1 MPLPV
6 RRAPTLG
13 NMNELIAR
21 AGAVVDRE
29 LGPAEPVDRPSA
41 LRTSDMLAGRIDHTL
56 LSASATAAE
65 ITRVCHEAREH
76 GFASVCVNSRWVP
89 LVAAE
94 LAGSSVLTCCVVG
107 FPLGAM
113 SREAKAAEAAMS
125 VEAGADELD
134 MVICVGDLK
143 EGNLQAVLDD
153 IRGVVV
159 AADGRPVKV
168 IIETCLLDDAEKVIA
183 CLLAM
188 RAGAAYVKTSTGMS
202 TGGATA
208 ADIALMR
215 AVVGD
220 ALGVKA
226 SGGIRTTDDATTMLA
241 AGADRIGAS
250 ASIAIATGVEGGGSG
265 Y

>member
-1 MPLPV
+1 MDDV
-6 RRAPTLG
+6 
-13 NMNELIAR
+13 IAR
-21 AGAVVDRE
+21 AHALVDSE
-29 LGPAEPVDRPSA
+29 LGPEEPVDRPSA
-41 LRTSDMLAGRIDHTL
+41 LRNADTVAGRIDHTIL
-56 LSASATAAE
+56 GASATSSDV
-65 ITRVCHEAREH
+65 RKVCHEARDH

-89 LVAAE
+89 LVSAE
-94 LAGSSVLTCCVVG
+94 LADSPVLTCCVVG

-113 SREAKAAEAAMS
+113 SREAKAAEAAMA
-125 VEAGADELD
+125 VAAGADELD
-134 MVICVGDLK
+134 MVISVGDLK

-159 AADGRPVKV
+159 AAAGHPVKV
-168 IIETCLLDDAEKVIA
+168 IIETCLLDDVEKVVA
-183 CLLAM
+183 CLLSV

-202 TGGATA
+202 TGGATE
-208 ADIALMR
+208 ADVALMR

-226 SGGIRTTDDATTMLA
+226 SGGIRTTADAATMLA

-250 ASIAIATGVEGGGSG
+250 ASIAIATGGDAGASG

>member
-1 MPLPV
+1 MD
-6 RRAPTLG
+6 A
-13 NMNELIAR
+13 LIAR
-21 AGAVVDRE
+21 ATDLVDNA
-29 LGPAEPVDRPSA
+29 LGPAEQVDRPTA
-41 LRTSDMLAGRIDHTL
+41 LRTADTLGGRIDHTIL
-56 LSASATAAE
+56 GATATALDV
-65 ITRVCHEAREH
+65 RAVCAEARDH

-94 LAGSSVLTCCVVG
+94 LAESGVLTCTVVG

-113 SREAKAAEAAMS
+113 SAEAKAAETQIAVAS
-125 VEAGADELD
+125 GADEVD
-134 MVICVGDLK
+134 MVISVGDLK
-143 EGNLQAVLDD
+143 DGNYAAVLDD

-159 AADGRPVKV
+159 AAAGRPVKV
-168 IIETCLLDDAEKVIA
+168 IIETCLLDDVEKVVA
-183 CLLAM
+183 CLLSV

-202 TGGATA
+202 TGGATEG
-208 ADIALMR
+208 DVALMR

-226 SGGIRTTDDATTMLA
+226 SGGIRTSEVAQAMIA

-250 ASIAIATGVEGGGSG
+250 ASIAIAQGGGGAGSG

>member
-1 MPLPV
+1 MDDV
-6 RRAPTLG
+6 
-13 NMNELIAR
+13 IAR
-21 AGAVVDRE
+21 ARALVDSE
-29 LGPAEPVDRPSA
+29 LGPEQPVDRPAA
-41 LRTSDMLAGRIDHTL
+41 LRSAESLAGRIDHTIL
-56 LSASATAAE
+56 GAAATASDVR
-65 ITRVCHEAREH
+65 RVCDEAREH

-94 LAGSSVLTCCVVG
+94 LAESSALACSVVG

-113 SREAKAAEAAMS
+113 SREAKAAEAALA
-125 VEAGADELD
+125 VRAGADELD
-134 MVICVGDLK
+134 MVISVGDLK
-143 EGNLQAVLDD
+143 EGNLDAVLDD

-159 AADGRPVKV
+159 AAAGHPVKV
-168 IIETCLLDDAEKVIA
+168 IIETCLLDDVEKAVA
-183 CLLAM
+183 CLLSM

-202 TGGATA
+202 AGGATA
-208 ADIALMR
+208 EDVALMR

-226 SGGIRTTDDATTMLA
+226 SGGIRTTADAATMLD

-250 ASIAIATGVEGGGSG
+250 ASIAIATGGEGATAG

>member
-1 MPLPV
+1 MD
-6 RRAPTLG
+6 A
-13 NMNELIAR
+13 LIAR
-21 AGAVVDRE
+21 ATDLVDNA
-29 LGPAEPVDRPSA
+29 LGPAEQVDRPTA
-41 LRTSDMLAGRIDHTL
+41 LRTADTLGGRIDHTIL
-56 LSASATAAE
+56 GATATAPDV
-65 ITRVCHEAREH
+65 RAVCAEAREH

-94 LAGSSVLTCCVVG
+94 LAESGVLTCTVVG

-113 SREAKAAEAAMS
+113 SAEAKAAETQIAVAS
-125 VEAGADELD
+125 GADEVD
-134 MVICVGDLK
+134 MVISVGDLK
-143 EGNLQAVLDD
+143 DGNYAAVLDD

-159 AADGRPVKV
+159 AAAGRPVKV
-168 IIETCLLDDAEKVIA
+168 IIETCLLDDVEKVVA
-183 CLLAM
+183 CLLSV

-202 TGGATA
+202 TGGATEG
-208 ADIALMR
+208 DVALMR

-226 SGGIRTTDDATTMLA
+226 SGGIRTSEVAQAMIA

-250 ASIAIATGVEGGGSG
+250 ASIAIAQGGGGAGSG

>member
-1 MPLPV
+1 MD
-6 RRAPTLG
+6 A
-13 NMNELIAR
+13 LIAR
-21 AGAVVDRE
+21 AAELVENE
-29 LGPAEPVDRPSA
+29 LGPAREVERPSA
-41 LRTSDMLAGRIDHTL
+41 LRTAATLGGRIDHTIL
-56 LSASATAAE
+56 GAAATSADVRT
-65 ITRVCHEAREH
+65 VCAEAREH

-94 LAGSSVLTCCVVG
+94 LASSGVLTCSVVG

-113 SREAKAAEAAMS
+113 SAEAKAAETEVAIES
-125 VEAGADELD
+125 GADEID
-134 MVICVGDLK
+134 MVISVGDLK
-143 EGNLQAVLDD
+143 EGNYAAVLAD

-159 AADGRPVKV
+159 AAAGRPVKV
-168 IIETCLLDDAEKVIA
+168 IIETCLLDDVEKVVA
-183 CLLAM
+183 CLLSV

-202 TGGATA
+202 TGGATE
-208 ADIALMR
+208 ADVSLMR

-226 SGGIRTTDDATTMLA
+226 SGGIRTSEVAQAMID

-250 ASIAIATGVEGGGSG
+250 ASIAIAAGGAATGSG